1 MNVGPIEQ
9 QRRPGVFAP
18 GRRLLTIGLVLI
30 TTLVAFESMSV
41 STVMPVVE
49 DDLGDLALYGWVFSA
64 FFLGTLVGVVVA
76 GSMSDRVRPVVPFA
90 IGMVLFSIGL
100 VLGGLA
106 PSMLVLVAGRFLQG
120 LGAGAMPAVSYVC
133 IGRSYPAHQRPTMF
147 ALISSAWMLPS
158 VVGPIVAAWVA
169 DVVGWRWVFLGLLPL
184 CAVIGALA
192 MVGIRAVPAPVI
204 RSAATNALMAA
215 VLAAGAGTML
225 IGLGAS
231 SIPVVIVVSIAGGA
245 VTTLSFRRL
254 TPPGTISARPGLP
267 ATVAIRGLLNFAFFA
282 ADAFVPFAIASIR
295 GLSPLVG
302 GLALTASAFLWTVG
316 SWAQARWIERMG
328 SRRLVA
334 FGIAAIA
341 VGCATMMLVLLD
353 GVPAW
358 TAFVWWGIAGF
369 GMGLAYSPIA
379 HVAMEVAGAGQE
391 GRITTALQLSDTL
404 GVALG
409 TGVAGAVVAT
419 FADLAGGDRMGVF
432 VTFAIAAAVAVLGA
446 SLAGR
451 LPDRTELA

>member
-1 MNVGPIEQ
+1 
-9 QRRPGVFAP
+9 
-18 GRRLLTIGLVLI
+18 
-30 TTLVAFESMSV
+30 
-41 STVMPVVE
+41 
-49 DDLGDLALYGWVFSA
+49 
-64 FFLGTLVGVVVA
+64 VVA
-76 GSMSDRVRPVVPFA
+76 GSMSDRVRPVVPFG
-90 IGMVLFSIGL
+90 IGMVLFSVGL
-100 VLGGLA
+100 IVGGLA
-106 PSMLVLVAGRFLQG
+106 PSMLILVLGRFLQG

-133 IGRSYPAHQRPTMF
+133 IGRSYPPHQRPTMF

-158 VVGPIVAAWVA
+158 VIGPIVAAWVA

-184 CAVIGALA
+184 CALIGALA
-192 MVGIRAVPAPVI
+192 MVGIRGVPAPAV
-204 RSAATNALMAA
+204 RSDATNVLLAV
-215 VLAAGAGTML
+215 VLAVGAGTL
-225 IGLGAS
+225 LVGLGAS
-231 SIPVVIVVSIAGGA
+231 SIVAVLVVTIAGA
-245 VTTLSFRRL
+245 VVTAASFRRL
-254 TPPGTISARPGLP
+254 TPPGTLTARMGLP

-295 GLSPLVG
+295 GLSPLIG

-328 SRRLVA
+328 PRRLVTI
-334 FGIAAIA
+334 GIASIA
-341 VGCATMMLVLLD
+341 VGCVTMMLVLFD

-379 HVAMEVAGAGQE
+379 HVAMEIAGEGQE

-409 TGVAGAVVAT
+409 TGVAGALVAT
-419 FADLAGGDRMGVF
+419 FADLDGGDRLGVF
-432 VTFAIAAAVAVLGA
+432 VTFTLAAGVAVLGA

-451 LPDRTELA
+451 IPGRSELA